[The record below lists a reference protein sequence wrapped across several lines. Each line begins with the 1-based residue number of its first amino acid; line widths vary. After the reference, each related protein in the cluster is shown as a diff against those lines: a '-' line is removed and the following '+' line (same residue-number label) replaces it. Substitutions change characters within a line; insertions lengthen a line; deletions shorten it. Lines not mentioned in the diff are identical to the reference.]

1 MTAPTQEAISAMTP
15 TFRHRLTNALIT
27 NPLFILLVVMVVVVA
42 FATGG
47 TLLNWVNLR
56 GILQDGAIIAIV
68 AVPGAMLIIAGYID
82 LSVGSTLALGGVV
95 AGVIMA
101 GGHGSP
107 LLAVLAAVG
116 AGLAV
121 GLVNAIASPVF
132 GLSAFITTL
141 GTLTAVRGVAQLV
154 SPLGA
159 NNFGEAFGLLGVGT
173 LLAVPIAVWIAGVI
187 LLLGALFLV
196 FTPAGRHVYAIG
208 VNRRAAH
215 LSGVN
220 VARMPFILYLVSG
233 GAAGL
238 AGAITVARLNSAPAG
253 QLGLGFEL
261 TVLTAILLGGV
272 ALTGGEG
279 NMFGVLVGVLFLGVL
294 NNSLVQLGVTSFWQ
308 NVASGIALIAA
319 IAIGV
324 ATHRLRLRL
333 QAREAVRIAQR
344 EAVAVA

>member
-1 MTAPTQEAISAMTP
+1 MEPTL
-15 TFRHRLTNALIT
+15 RHRLANALVA
-27 NPLFILLVVMVVVVA
+27 NPLFVLLVVMVVAVA
-42 FATGG
+42 IATEG

-56 GILQDGAIIAIV
+56 GILLDGAIVAIV
-68 AVPGAMLIIAGYID
+68 AIPGAMLIIAGYID
-82 LSVGSTLALGGVV
+82 LSVGSTLALGGIV
-95 AGVIMA
+95 AGSIMA

-107 LLAVLAAVG
+107 AIAVLAAVG
-116 AGLAV
+116 VGLAV
-121 GLVNAIASPVF
+121 GLVNAIASPLF

-154 SPLGA
+154 NPLGA
-159 NNFGEAFGLLGVGT
+159 NNLGAAFGLLGVGT
-173 LLAVPIAVWIAGVI
+173 FLMVPIAVWIAAAGLVI
-187 LLLGALFLV
+187 GALFLV

-208 VNRRAAH
+208 VNPRAAH

-220 VARMPFILYLVSG
+220 VKRMPFILYLVSG
-233 GAAGL
+233 AAAGL

-279 NMFGVLVGVLFLGVL
+279 SMFGVLVGVLFLGIL

-308 NVASGIALIAA
+308 NVASGVALVAA
-319 IAIGV
+319 IAIG
-324 ATHRLRLRL
+324 AGTHRLRLRL
-333 QAREAVRIAQR
+333 QAREAQRIAR
-344 EAVAVA
+344 ETPATST